1 MKVCREAF
9 SFKFAE
15 VLSLGLLV
23 AAFSYGML
31 VAVCVLSRSLSYLLL
46 PGNSCLFLINVSS
59 VSVYNKLFFN

>member
-31 VAVCVLSRSLSYLLL
+31 VAVCVLSKAFHISSYQA
-46 PGNSCLFLINVSS
+46 IAA
-59 VSVYNKLFFN
+59 FF

>member
-31 VAVCVLSRSLSYLLL
+31 VAVCVLSQS
-46 PGNSCLFLINVSS
+46 P
-59 VSVYNKLFFN
+59 

>member
-31 VAVCVLSRSLSYLLL
+31 VAVCVLSKKAFRISSYQA
-46 PGNSCLFLINVSS
+46 IAA
-59 VSVYNKLFFN
+59 FF

>member
-31 VAVCVLSRSLSYLLL
+31 VAVCYPKAFRISSYQA
-46 PGNSCLFLINVSS
+46 IAA
-59 VSVYNKLFFN
+59 FF